1 MTIGNKICSVRSK
14 EGMTLKEFAAK
25 LNVSANTVSRW
36 EQGESMPRRA
46 TLFRIEKLFQLADS
60 YFIVDRKSDGSSAV
74 KTVKIQN
81 RQEDEE
87 FALLLDRFH
96 ELDES
101 KQNQLIGYLERLRA
115 RA

>member
-36 EQGESMPRRA
+36 EQGESTPRRA
-46 TLFRIEKLFQLADS
+46 TLFRIEKLFQLADN
-60 YFIVDRKSDGSSAV
+60 YFIVERKSDGSSLV
-74 KTVKIQN
+74 KTVRISD
-81 RQEDEE
+81 RRDDE
-87 FALLLDRFH
+87 ANLLLDKFS

-101 KQNQLIGYLERLRA
+101 KKNQLIGYLERLRA
-115 RA
+115 CI